1 MESSSL
7 RLKKEQNYTAIKDIR
22 NIIRQKKETRVTKD
36 SILWDIKNLFEHEEE
51 NYYKPVRVNRF
62 GGINC
67 IEYESSGDRNKTLS
81 AEEYLNKISPY
92 LKDII
97 NNLKKSETWKIW
109 LTIANNFTSSK
120 YNDEERAMH
129 LKSNNIE
136 IMINDETEEVIEEPF
151 DSLKNRQK
159 II

>member
-1 MESSSL
+1 M
-7 RLKKEQNYTAIKDIR
+7 
-22 NIIRQKKETRVTKD
+22 
-36 SILWDIKNLFEHEEE
+36 EHEEQ
-51 NYYKPVRVNRF
+51 NYYKPVRVNSF
-62 GGINC
+62 GGIDC
-67 IEYESSGDRNKTLS
+67 IEYESNGDRNRALS

-92 LKDII
+92 LKGII
-97 NNLKKSETWKIW
+97 NNLKKSDTWKIP
-109 LTIANNFTSSK
+109 LTIANNSTSSR
-120 YNDEERAMH
+120 YDDEERAIH